1 MQGVKF
7 CRELP
12 ILSPAAASPSRRCA
26 FGTERLWTLKFSGR
40 ESPLSPDGDQ
50 IPLHSQMT
58 RWVNRS

>member
-1 MQGVKF
+1 VQGVEF
-7 CRELP
+7 
-12 ILSPAAASPSRRCA
+12 LSRATHFEPGRRLAIETCA
-26 FGTERLWTLKFSGR
+26 FGTERLWTLKSSGR